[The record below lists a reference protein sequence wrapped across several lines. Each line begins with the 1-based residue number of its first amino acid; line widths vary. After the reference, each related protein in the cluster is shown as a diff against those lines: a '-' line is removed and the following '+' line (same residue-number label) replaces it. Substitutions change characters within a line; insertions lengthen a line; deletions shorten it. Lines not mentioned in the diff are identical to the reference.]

1 MKRLYNQTAAFLIVL
16 SVLVASQGLFA
27 NADAQIAIDK
37 NENLFLIGDVRF
49 GYFSQMGEQ
58 RDGSNLNVH
67 EMRLRSRTGL
77 RFNIHENVYLRARY
91 AFRMNSRDIDLDPAL
106 HTSAPGNGGL
116 KMGEGAFDEAYI
128 NVEASDYFSFRMGR
142 FQTSYSVPGVISNS
156 IQRHDSPNTDVAWTD
171 GILLSLKP
179 AQQWSADFILQYHYH
194 NPPTNVF
201 RSPTQITTDDSP
213 VTLFTS
219 VTRSIENRAIE
230 YVALDIN
237 YTPDALIENASGNRI
252 DYFATSL
259 KSRLSWDIKNGR
271 ELQWGGEFAYSFNR
285 PEKDMVGFT
294 NTNGDKAGGFG
305 FQSNVSIRNLFEN
318 QHLGFIAATLEPSLL
333 TSSDYWNNILLLEV
347 RHQYVFN
354 SRLSAETRI
363 RYRGDLKK
371 LDTFNQKRWQI
382 FPYAR
387 LTYRFR

>member
-1 MKRLYNQTAAFLIVL
+1 MIQRYTQIGTYLIAFFVLIG
-16 SVLVASQGLFA
+16 ASGLI
-27 NADAQIAIDK
+27 NDADAQIAIDK
-37 NENLFLIGDVRF
+37 NERLFLIGDLRF

-58 RDGSNLNVH
+58 RDGSDLNKH

-77 RFNIHENVYLRARY
+77 RYDIHENVYLRTRY
-91 AFRMNSRDIDLDPAL
+91 AFRMTSRDIDLDPNL

-128 NVEASDYFSFRMGR
+128 NVAANDRLSFRIGR
-142 FQTSYSVPGVISNS
+142 FQTNYSIPGVISNG
-156 IQRHDSPNTDVAWTD
+156 ILRHDSPNTDVAWTD
-171 GILLSLKP
+171 GVMLMVKP

-194 NPPTNVF
+194 NPPSNVF
-201 RSPTQITTDDSP
+201 RSPIQITTDDSP
-213 VTLFTS
+213 VSLYTS
-219 VTRSIENRAIE
+219 INRSIEGRTIDFI
-230 YVALDIN
+230 ALDIN
-237 YTPDALIENASGNRI
+237 YSPNALIENSAGDRA
-252 DYFATSL
+252 DYLAASL
-259 KSRLSWDIKNGR
+259 KSSLSWDITNGR
-271 ELQWGGEFAYSFNR
+271 KLMWGGEFAYSFNR

-318 QHLGFIAATLEPSLL
+318 HHLGFIAATLEPSLL

-354 SRLSAETRI
+354 SKLSAETRI
-363 RYRGDLKK
+363 RYRGDLNK
-371 LDTFNQKRWQI
+371 LDTAVQKRWQI

-387 LTYRFR
+387 LSYRFR